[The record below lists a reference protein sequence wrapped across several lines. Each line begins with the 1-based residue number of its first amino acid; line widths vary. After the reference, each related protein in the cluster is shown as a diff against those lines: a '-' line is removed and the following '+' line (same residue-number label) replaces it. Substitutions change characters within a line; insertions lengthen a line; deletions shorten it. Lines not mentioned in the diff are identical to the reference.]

1 MIVAPIR
8 APAGMTG
15 QLLLISTPS
24 NGLKGQVAVSLSL
37 TATPRALPVTE
48 AVLTTLPAAASADE
62 QRGFAISSLVLGLV
76 SIVAG
81 FTFVVPVAGLVL
93 GILALK
99 REPGARTMAIW
110 GIVLNAVMLAGV
122 VIAGLA
128 AAAFGLLLLPFVPL
142 AFI

>member
-1 MIVAPIR
+1 MTTATDPMTDP
-8 APAGMTG
+8 APAPQATAPEYAAPEYAAPAPPAPPAAGY
-15 QLLLISTPS
+15 
-24 NGLKGQVAVSLSL
+24 A
-37 TATPRALPVTE
+37 ATP
-48 AVLTTLPAAASADE
+48 ASADAALE

-99 REPGARTMAIW
+99 REPSARTMAIW
-110 GIVLNAVMLAGV
+110 GIVLNAVMLAGIL
-122 VIAGLA
+122 IAGLF
-128 AAAFGLLLLPFVPL
+128 AAAFGLFLLPFVPL

>member
-1 MIVAPIR
+1 MTTATDPTTDHAAAPAAPPAPPALDAEASYALAVAP
-8 APAGMTG
+8 A
-15 QLLLISTPS
+15 
-24 NGLKGQVAVSLSL
+24 
-37 TATPRALPVTE
+37 
-48 AVLTTLPAAASADE
+48 ADE

-99 REPGARTMAIW
+99 REPSARTMAIW
-110 GIVLNAVMLAGV
+110 GIVLNGVMLAGI
-122 VIAGLA
+122 VIAGLVTA
-128 AAAFGLLLLPFVPL
+128 AVGVFLLPFVPF